1 MTGTHSLEGW
11 FVWVT
16 WDKPLSLMESSP
28 LPLGLSDLVS
38 LFALMM
44 VSEGGWE
51 ARNGP

>member
-1 MTGTHSLEGW
+1 MTGTHGLEGW

-16 WDKPLSLMESSP
+16 WDKPLSLMGS

-44 VSEGGWE
+44 VNEGGWE
-51 ARNGP
+51 VRNGP